1 MKIFAKLKEIGWSI
15 LVSTL
20 VIAVLLAAA
29 TASPQTLEQLRYG
42 ASFWQLDAAV
52 DTPDTDE
59 GSLYVYDDANTM
71 TLYFKDDQ
79 GTATSLIAG
88 AAADTLDSAYTA
100 GSTITGDASG
110 DIEIDLSVT
119 ARKVIIANTFAGT
132 QAVGLEIDAEAG
144 SQAVTDAL
152 KFNTS
157 GSGATII
164 DAIDASDAGITN
176 ALNVGDNIIIGAAGV
191 INFTEFDVSGTTGAV
206 VIDDDGDLGSIT
218 IEGTGLDINS
228 LDFVVAGAIT
238 AAESSA
244 ITINPH
250 SGDAAGEDLILTAHN
265 LQLTAAGKLTL
276 SPDEAE
282 TLAIDL
288 TDGNY
293 TNALSVAANAIL
305 GTTGLI
311 DYEYFDVDAVGA
323 VDCTALNAGA
333 GTIETT
339 GDITCGGTISAT
351 AIAQDAIVAATGDTT
366 LTLDGKGTGGV
377 GIGTASGDGAITLG
391 GSATTVNLPA
401 TVDMT
406 LAGGDLSITD
416 TAEGDLVTLVNDALT
431 TSDILDISAAGTRLS
446 GNVIKIV
453 DGATTA
459 GTISIVADSVTTA
472 NILAIQADALEAG
485 GAMIYLDSAGIPDT
499 STYYIECA
507 GTGTDFTVA
516 KDGVMTM
523 SGVADTDVITVTTGD
538 VQVDDGKLEINTDED
553 DTTYIER
560 AQAAVTGAVLSLV
573 EQTDTVASG
582 KAVLFIDQDT
592 DSTPSSAIEIDT
604 EGAYVMKVDALVAAG
619 DGIYLDVADSYA
631 GQWFITDA
639 GPWLG
644 TIGEGFWSF
653 TTDSAATQEVG
664 QVIRINLQGEGTA
677 GTEVHG
683 KALYAHSQAAVKTG
697 ESLIYLDTL
706 TNTAIHIDNEGAAAD
721 GINFDVAGS
730 YTGQGIV
737 ADLGTWLGVAGEGF
751 IDIDSDGA
759 ARAEEGHVIH
769 INLGGTT
776 ADAAAISGKGLYIKD
791 AAGATANSYLIHA
804 ESDNNGAAYFD
815 GDIDVK
821 LPNNDDFLSI
831 VANAADYAAGSG
843 IITVYDDSA
852 GQTNVMYLLR
862 LATEATADAQNGFI
876 LCQDNSDGTA
886 GNGAGK
892 YTVSYDGA
900 VVQEGS
906 LTVNGAQIIGD
917 GATELV
923 GVKHDVV
930 DALSANPYTVTIAMS
945 GTTFYNSEASEFDL
959 PEASTAIGCWYT
971 FAVAHISE
979 LYIDPEASDKIL
991 GATDSAGDRI
1001 HSSTVGDTVTIE
1013 CIDGTNWVVKS
1024 TYPASTDW
1032 PDADA

>member
-1 MKIFAKLKEIGWSI
+1 MKIFTKL
-15 LVSTL
+15 TL
-20 VIAVLLAAA
+20 FYWIIVAVVLITAGIAL
-29 TASPQTLEQLRYG
+29 PQTLEQLRYG
-42 ASFWQLDAAV
+42 ATLWQLDSPV
-52 DTPDTDE
+52 DTPDTDC
-59 GSLYVYDDANTM
+59 GSFYVYDDANTM

-132 QAVGLEIDAEAG
+132 QAIGLEIDAEAG

-157 GSGATII
+157 GSEATIV

-176 ALNVGDNIIIGAAGV
+176 ALNIGDNIIIGAAGV
-191 INFTEFDVSGTTGAV
+191 INFTEFDVSGTTGAII
-206 VIDDDGDLGSIT
+206 IDDDGNLGAIT
-218 IEGTGLDINS
+218 IQGTVLDINS
-228 LDFVVAGAIT
+228 LDFVAAGVITT
-238 AAESSA
+238 AASSA
-244 ITINPH
+244 LTIDLH
-250 SGDAAGEDLILTAHN
+250 SGDAAGEDLVVTAHN
-265 LQLTAAGKLTL
+265 LQLTATGAITL
-276 SPDEAE
+276 SPDEAV
-282 TLAIDL
+282 TTAIDI
-288 TDGNY
+288 TAGNY
-293 TNALSVAANAIL
+293 TNALSVADNAIL

-311 DYEYFDVDAVGA
+311 NYTHFDVDEAGA
-323 VDCTALNAGA
+323 VVCTALDAGD

-351 AIAQDAIVAATGDTT
+351 AIAQDAIVANMGDTT
-366 LTLDGKGTGGV
+366 LTLDGTGTGGV

-391 GSATTVNLPA
+391 GSATAVNLPA
-401 TVDMT
+401 TVDLT
-406 LAGGDLSITD
+406 LAGGQLSITD

-472 NILAIQADALEAG
+472 NILAIQADALIAG

-499 STYYIECA
+499 STYYIECV
-507 GTGTDFTVA
+507 GTGTDFTVS
-516 KDGVMTM
+516 KDGIMIM

-538 VQVDDGKLEINTDED
+538 VQLDDGKLEINTDED

-560 AQAAVTGAVLSLV
+560 AQASVTGPVLSV
-573 EQTDTVASG
+573 IEQTASTSG
-582 KAVLFIDQDT
+582 CVLFVDN
-592 DSTPSSAIEIDT
+592 DSTAAASESIHIDT
-604 EGAYVMKVDALVAAG
+604 EGGLGIWFDGLVAAG
-619 DGIYLDVADSYA
+619 DGIKFDVADSYT
-631 GQWFITDA
+631 GQGIVADL

-644 TIGEGFWSF
+644 TAGEGFIDIL
-653 TTDSAATQEVG
+653 TDGDTTQEVG
-664 QVIRINLQGEGTA
+664 QAIRIKLQGTGTA
-677 GTEVHG
+677 GTAVEG
-683 KALYAHSQAAVKTG
+683 KALYAEAQAAVNEG
-697 ESLIYLDTL
+697 ESLVYLDTL
-706 TNTAIHIDNEGAAAD
+706 TNTAIHINNEGVAAD
-721 GINFDVAGS
+721 GIKFDVAGS

-737 ADLGTWLGVAGEGF
+737 ADLGPWLGTAGEGF
-751 IDIDSDGA
+751 IHIFSDGEA
-759 ARAEEGHVIH
+759 TAEAGHVIH
-769 INLGGTT
+769 ITLGGTT
-776 ADAAAISGKGLYIKD
+776 ADDAAISGKGLYIKD
-791 AAGATANSYLIHA
+791 AAGATVDSYLIHA
-804 ESDNNGAAYFD
+804 ESDNNGAAYLD

-821 LPNNDDFLSI
+821 FSNNDDFLSI
-831 VANAADYAAGSG
+831 VSNATDYAAGAG
-843 IITVYDDSA
+843 VITVYDDSE
-852 GQTNVMYLLR
+852 GQTNVMYQLR
-862 LATEATADAQNGFI
+862 LATEADADAHNGFI
-876 LCQDNSDGTA
+876 LCQDASNGTA
-886 GNGAGK
+886 GNGDDMYK
-892 YTVSYDGA
+892 VSYDGA
-900 VVQEGS
+900 VIQEGS

-971 FAVAHISE
+971 FVVADISE

-1001 HSSTVGDTVTIE
+1001 HSSTIGDTVTIE
-1013 CIDGTNWVVKS
+1013 CIDGTNWIIKA
-1024 TYPASTDW
+1024 TYPAATDW